1 MIDCLVAIVS
11 RNLHSLVS
19 EQTAQ
24 ATKQGRSF
32 IPPAQLLGVNVRPAA
47 CLLEPG
53 PLTYLFGLGFLQ
65 PTKKR
70 RFAAGHGELPDIV
83 MLLDVLRGYHQL
95 LSGNVS

>member
-53 PLTYLFGLGFLQ
+53 PLTYLFGLGFLR
-65 PTKKR
+65 PADECR
-70 RFAAGHGELPDIV
+70 LAAGHGDLSDVIKP
-83 MLLDVLRGYHQL
+83 LDGTRV
-95 LSGNVS
+95 VSVFEQAKV